1 MQNVWVRP
9 ALLALVFFCHH
20 ESSAHASQSPSWVP
34 GEYVVKIKR
43 VSRLGPEADFQG
55 VAKRLSAFLGK
66 QSQVRFE
73 RFKTSGSFATFKL
86 PLIGPDRVL
95 KGLSRDPVVAY
106 AEPNYLFHTFANS
119 EITLND
125 PEFGSLWGMKNTGQV
140 DSAGQSGVAGADIHV
155 TPVWEQGVV
164 GSRSI
169 KVAVIDT
176 GIDHLHPDLSENVDA
191 AKGFSFVTQLPG
203 AMDDHGHGTHC
214 AGTIGAMANNG
225 KGVIGVNW
233 QVNLIPIKFL
243 DSQGNGS
250 LDRAVQAIQYATQLH
265 VNVMSNSWG
274 GGPYTRSLYD
284 AIEEA
289 RKNGILFVAAAGNDS
304 NDNDANPT
312 YPAGYTIDNVISVA
326 ATDNQDQ
333 LAGFSNFG
341 EHTVQVAAPG
351 VKILSTLKGGGYGYL
366 SGTSMAAPHV
376 AGVAALIL
384 SVNPSMQYA
393 ELRQQLIR
401 GSDPVR
407 SLSHKVVSR
416 GRINAFNSIHGVFP
430 VVTVPDERLWQDVSF
445 GLESPH
451 PYENGIVS
459 RFPFRVPGAKYVRV
473 VFEKIET
480 EAGFDFLRVR
490 QNDGAIVDSLTGGA
504 DQRIS
509 EYLVGEGGEIVLSAD
524 SNINKWGFKVSK
536 LQAIY

>member
-1 MQNVWVRP
+1 V
-9 ALLALVFFCHH
+9 
-20 ESSAHASQSPSWVP
+20 
-34 GEYVVKIKR
+34 
-43 VSRLGPEADFQG
+43 
-55 VAKRLSAFLGK
+55 
-66 QSQVRFE
+66 
-73 RFKTSGSFATFKL
+73 TSL
-86 PLIGPDRVL
+86 
-95 KGLSRDPVVAY
+95 
-106 AEPNYLFHTFANS
+106 
-119 EITLND
+119 
-125 PEFGSLWGMKNTGQV
+125 
-140 DSAGQSGVAGADIHV
+140 
-155 TPVWEQGVV
+155 WEQGVV
-164 GSRSI
+164 GSHAI

-176 GIDHLHPDLSENVDA
+176 GIDHSHPDLSENVDA
-191 AKGFSFVTQLPG
+191 SKGFNFVTQLPG
-203 AMDDHGHGTHC
+203 AIDDHGHGTHC
-214 AGTIGAMANNG
+214 AGTIGALANNS
-225 KGVIGVNW
+225 KGVVGVNW
-233 QVNLIPIKFL
+233 HVTLVPIKFL

-289 RKNGILFVAAAGNDS
+289 KKNGILFVAAAGNDS

-312 YPAGYTIDNVISVA
+312 YPAGYRLDNVISVA

-341 EHTVQVAAPG
+341 ERTVHVAAPG

-384 SVNPSMQYA
+384 SSNPSMPYA
-393 ELRQQLIR
+393 EVRQQLIR

-407 SLSHKVVSR
+407 SLSHKVVSH
-416 GRINAFNSIHGVFP
+416 GRVNAFNSFHNVFP
-430 VVTVPDERLWQDVSF
+430 VETAPDERLWQDVTFS
-445 GLESPH
+445 LESPH
-451 PYENGIVS
+451 PYENGIVV
-459 RFPFRVPGAKYVRV
+459 RFPFRLPGAKYVRI

-480 EAGFDFLRVR
+480 EAGYDFIRIR
-490 QNDGAIVDSLTGGA
+490 QADGAFVDSITGGA
-504 DQRIS
+504 ELRTS